1 MKNLIM
7 TCLALAVCANM
18 SGQKLDAM
26 SRVALQQM
34 KQEATASANASCAKS
49 LGISAANTTNN
60 INAVVKLQEGA
71 DLSELTAHGFEASD
85 LCSGFAIVHTTMDD
99 LAALAELESV
109 ERISIAQRKMEL
121 MLNQAN
127 AMTGVDLI
135 HDGFG
140 FSGAA
145 SDDRFSNSITSNNKV
160 YTGKGVMIGVLDSGF
175 DPNHPMFLNA
185 EGKSRFKMIKTTN
198 GKLLTTPEEI
208 ANFTTDNQYNSHA
221 THVAGIAAGNYM
233 GSNFQLQGV
242 ATGADLA
249 MGPVSMEVS
258 NLEYLKYLGE
268 YCKKNNE
275 RLVINMSFGQNV
287 GPHDGTDVYTQ
298 ALNEIIKKYDIVAC
312 MSAGNQANLQIIQ
325 KKTLESDEDEM
336 KAIYNTTASIN
347 TIDQYITTSNPS
359 PINMDLVIIR
369 LKTKQVYATYPIIIN
384 GTAQNVIV
392 SDDYL
397 SGHIYAAEETIHDGL
412 KGYSIKSDDATNVKS
427 GYLIGYVIKG
437 EAGQELATYSGASCP
452 YYTKTAGWNE
462 NFTGNGSIL
471 NEACGEETIIVG
483 AYVSKESATFKSG
496 TRTIYGNYK
505 TAYGCTTNDILSS
518 SSFGTTYTGE
528 DLPHI
533 CAPGAYI
540 ESAAN
545 RYETVNT
552 SLTRTVTDGTAS
564 VPFCSKMG
572 TSMSSP
578 YMAGV
583 AALWLEANPLL
594 THQEIKEIA
603 MKTAINDKACNEDN
617 HFIDEGRQAG
627 AGKID
632 AYAGLMYILNENE
645 TTLIKTP
652 EEKSFLIRQIA
663 NGTYEAYQ
671 AGATTMSATLYNMD
685 GKVIASNNN
694 NGNTISINTSNA
706 NKGIYLLKVST
717 GKSSHIQKIVIR

>member
-1 MKNLIM
+1 MKNLI
-7 TCLALAVCANM
+7 TVCLALAVCANM

-34 KQEATASANASCAKS
+34 KQEATASANASYAKS
-49 LGISAANTTNN
+49 LGVSAANTTANN

-71 DLSELTAHGFEASD
+71 NLSELTAHGFDASD
-85 LCSGFAIVHTTMDD
+85 LCSGFAIVHTTTDD
-99 LAALAELESV
+99 LTALAQLESV

-127 AMTGVDLI
+127 TMTGVDLI
-135 HDGFG
+135 HSG
-140 FSGAA
+140 FSFF
-145 SDDRFSNSITSNNKV
+145 STTDDRFGSTTSYNKT
-160 YTGKGVMIGVLDSGF
+160 YTGKGVMIGVLDTGF
-175 DPNHPMFLNA
+175 DPNHPMFLDA
-185 EGKSRFKMIKTTN
+185 EGKSRFKLIKTSD

-208 ANFTTDNQYNSHA
+208 ANYTSDTPYNSHA
-221 THVAGIAAGNYM
+221 THVAGIAAGNYVS
-233 GSNFQLQGV
+233 SNFSLQGV
-242 ATGADLA
+242 AIGADLA
-249 MGPVSMEVS
+249 MGPMSMEVS

-268 YCKKNNE
+268 YCKKNKE
-275 RLVINMSFGQNV
+275 RLVVNMSFGQNV

-325 KKTLESDEDEM
+325 KKTLESNEDEM
-336 KAIYNTTASIN
+336 KAIYNTTASIEC
-347 TIDQYITTSNPS
+347 IDQYIATSKPS
-359 PINMDLVIIR
+359 PINMDIVIVR
-369 LKTKQVYATYPIIIN
+369 LKTKQVYATYPIIVN
-384 GTAQNVIV
+384 GIAQDVI
-392 SDDYL
+392 SDDEYL
-397 SGHIYAAEETIHDGL
+397 SAHIYAAEETIHNGL
-412 KGYSIKSDDATNVKS
+412 KGYSIKSDDAKNVKS
-427 GYLIGYVIKG
+427 GYLIGYIIKG
-437 EAGQELATYSGASCP
+437 EEGQEIASYSGASCP

-462 NFTGNGSIL
+462 NITSNGTIL

-483 AYVSKESATFKSG
+483 AYVSNESATFKSG
-496 TRTIYGNYK
+496 TRTIYGNYQ
-505 TAYGCTTNDILSS
+505 TSYGCTTNEVLSS

-603 MKTAINDKACNEDN
+603 MKTAISDEACNEGN
-617 HFIDEGRQAG
+617 HFIAEGRQAG

-632 AYAGLMYILNENE
+632 AYAGLMYILDENE
-645 TTLIKTP
+645 TTLVKMP
-652 EEKSFLIRQIA
+652 EEKSFLIRQVGA
-663 NGTYEAYQ
+663 DTYEAYQ
-671 AGATTMSATLYNMD
+671 AGATTMAATLYNMD
-685 GKVIASNNN
+685 GKVIASSNC
-694 NGNTISINTSNA
+694 NGNKISINTGNA
-706 NKGIYLLKVST
+706 NKGIYLLKVNC
-717 GKSSHIQKIVIR
+717 GKNSHTRKIVIR

>member
-1 MKNLIM
+1 MKILIM
-7 TCLALAVCANM
+7 TCAALAVCANV

-34 KQEATASANASCAKS
+34 KQVNSTSISCAKS
-49 LGISAANTTNN
+49 LGVSTTKATNANT
-60 INAVVKLQEGA
+60 INAVVKLKEGA
-71 DLSELTAHGFEASD
+71 DLSELSTHGFLANE

-99 LAALAELESV
+99 LSTLSNLESV

-121 MLNQAN
+121 MLDHAN
-127 AMTGVDLI
+127 AMTGVNRI
-135 HDGFG
+135 HEGFG
-140 FSGAA
+140 LSDDA
-145 SDDRFSNSITSNNKV
+145 SDRSNDISVSTKT
-160 YTGKGVMIGVLDSGF
+160 YTGKGVMIGILDSGF
-175 DPNHPMFLNA
+175 DPNHPMFLDKDGN
-185 EGKSRFKMIKTTN
+185 SRFKVIKTTN

-249 MGPVSMEVS
+249 MGPMSMEVS

-275 RLVINMSFGQNV
+275 RLVVNMSFGQNV
-287 GPHDGTDVYTQ
+287 GPHDGSDVYTQ
-298 ALNEIIKKYDIVAC
+298 ALNEIIKQYDIVAC

-325 KKTLESDEDEM
+325 KKTLENDEDEM
-336 KAIYNTTASIN
+336 KCIYNTTASIDC
-347 TIDQYITTSNPS
+347 IDQYITTSKPS
-359 PINMDLVIIR
+359 PINMDIVIVR
-369 LKTKQVYATYPIIIN
+369 LKTKEIYATYPLIVN
-384 GTAQNVIV
+384 GKTQDVTA
-392 SDDYL
+392 DDEYL
-397 SGHIYAAEETIHDGL
+397 SAHIYAAEESIHDGL
-412 KGYSIKSDDATNVKS
+412 KGYTIKSDDAKMVKS
-427 GYLIGYVIKG
+427 GYRIGYVIKG
-437 EAGQELATYSGASCP
+437 ETGQELASYSSSVCP
-452 YYTKTAGWNE
+452 YYLKTDGWNE
-462 NFTGNGSIL
+462 NVTSNGTIL

-483 AYVSKESATFKSG
+483 AYVSNESATFKSG
-496 TRTIYGNYK
+496 TRTIYNNYK
-505 TAYGCTTNDILSS
+505 TVYGCTTNDVLAS
-518 SSFGTTYTGE
+518 SSFGTTYSGE

-545 RYETVNT
+545 RYETTNT
-552 SLTRTVTDGTAS
+552 SITRIVTDGDKSA
-564 VPFCSKMG
+564 PFCSKMG

-603 MKTAINDKACNEDN
+603 MKTAINDEACNEDN

-632 AYAGLMYILNENE
+632 AYAGLMYILGENE

-685 GKVIASNNN
+685 GKVIASSNS
-694 NGNTISINTSNA
+694 NGNTISINTGNA
-706 NKGIYLLKVST
+706 NKGIYLLKVN
-717 GKSSHIQKIVIR
+717 SSKASHTQKIVIQ

>member
-1 MKNLIM
+1 MKILIM

-34 KQEATASANASCAKS
+34 KQVNSTSISCAKS
-49 LGISAANTTNN
+49 LGVSTTKAANANT
-60 INAVVKLQEGA
+60 INAVVKLKEGA
-71 DLSELTAHGFEASD
+71 DLSELSAHGFLANE
-85 LCSGFAIVHTTMDD
+85 LCSGFAIVHTTMDNLSTLSD
-99 LAALAELESV
+99 LEPV

-121 MLNQAN
+121 MLDHAN
-127 AMTGVDLI
+127 AMTGVDRI
-135 HDGFG
+135 HEGFG
-140 FSGAA
+140 LLGDA
-145 SDDRFSNSITSNNKV
+145 SDRSNDISVSTKT
-160 YTGKGVMIGVLDSGF
+160 YTGKGVMIGILDSGF
-175 DPNHPMFLNA
+175 DPNHPMFLDKDGN
-185 EGKSRFKMIKTTN
+185 SRFKVIKTTD
-198 GKLLTTPEEI
+198 GKLLTSPEEI
-208 ANFTTDNQYNSHA
+208 ANFKTDNQYNSHA

-249 MGPVSMEVS
+249 MGPMSMEVS

-336 KAIYNTTASIN
+336 KAIYNTTASIDC
-347 TIDQYITTSNPS
+347 IDQYITTSKPS
-359 PINMDLVIIR
+359 PINMDLVILR
-369 LKTKQVYATYPIIIN
+369 LKTKQVYATYPIIVN
-384 GTAQNVIV
+384 GIPQDVI
-392 SDDYL
+392 SDDEYL
-397 SGHIYAAEETIHDGL
+397 SAHIYAAEETIHDGL
-412 KGYSIKSDDATNVKS
+412 KGYSIKSDDAKNVKS
-427 GYLIGYVIKG
+427 GYLIGYIIKG
-437 EAGQELATYSGASCP
+437 EAGQAVSSYSSSVCP
-452 YYTKTAGWNE
+452 YYVKTAGWNE
-462 NFTGNGSIL
+462 NITGNGTIL

-483 AYVSKESATFKSG
+483 AYVSNESATFKSG

-564 VPFCSKMG
+564 IPFCSKMG

-632 AYAGLMYILNENE
+632 AYAGLKYILGENE

-663 NGTYEAYQ
+663 DGTYEAYQ
-671 AGATTMSATLYNMD
+671 AGATSMSATIYNMD
-685 GKVIASNNN
+685 GKVIASSNS

-706 NKGIYLLKVST
+706 NKGIYLLKVN
-717 GKSSHIQKIVIR
+717 SSKTSHTQKIVIR